1 MMEKKEMVSVRI
13 PKNVRDE
20 IKVWAKEKRRTMSGM
35 LCQIIRQ
42 YRKQGDES
50 NESYIDLLKRIGT
63 VVDGLSYG
71 MTKIAGSAERT
82 ETFIKTL
89 LSQDRPAVQGI
100 PDDSASSSVSTSG
113 CDDSVISAL
122 SALLGRLLDRAT
134 RTKNFDGTQAMQIR
148 ISMDEFARIQNQ
160 YEQVC
165 TLRNS

>member
-1 MMEKKEMVSVRI
+1 MAEKNELSMVRI
-13 PKNVRDE
+13 SKDAHEKLKTLARKKHCKITALLGWLVDCSYHEGINIYGPLADELKN
-20 IKVWAKEKRRTMSGM
+20 IRTD
-35 LCQIIRQ
+35 LYLVNIR
-42 YRKQGDES
+42 
-50 NESYIDLLKRIGT
+50 T
-63 VVDGLSYG
+63 
-71 MTKIAGSAERT
+71 TKIAGSAERT

-100 PDDSASSSVSTSG
+100 PDDSADSSVSASG

>member
-1 MMEKKEMVSVRI
+1 MASVRI

-42 YRKQGDES
+42 YRKQVEES
-50 NESYIDLLKRIGT
+50 DESYIDLLKRIGT
-63 VVDGLSYG
+63 VVDALSYG
-71 MTKIAGSAERT
+71 MTKIAGSTERT

-89 LSQDRPAVQGI
+89 LSQDRPTASGI
-100 PDDSASSSVSTSG
+100 ADDSASSGVSESG
-113 CDDSVISAL
+113 YDDSMVTAL

>member
-1 MMEKKEMVSVRI
+1 MKEKKEMVSVRL
-13 PKNVRDE
+13 PKNERDE
-20 IKVWAKEKRRTMSGM
+20 IKIWAKEKRRTMSEM

-42 YRKQGDES
+42 YREQGSES

-63 VVDGLSYG
+63 VVNNLSYG

-82 ETFIKTL
+82 EAFIKTL
-89 LSQDRPAVQGI
+89 LSQDRSAV
-100 PDDSASSSVSTSG
+100 PSVMDDSADSTVSTSG
-113 CDDSVISAL
+113 YDDSMVSAL

-160 YEQVC
+160 YEQAC